1 MSYLHSFSSTIASR
15 GYHIFMHTTW
25 DNAYVGE
32 KIIVQIEQNQ
42 EPREIDPY
50 CCAIKIKYNSVWIT
64 VGHIPRELSRFFFF
78 FIRDEGGCIEGSLLS
93 TQYRPSPIPARG
105 LEVPLKLNFSC
116 KRFVIIGENETVYR
130 AVRV

>member
-32 KIIVQIEQNQ
+32 KVIVQIEQNQ
-42 EPREIDPY
+42 ESTEIDPY
-50 CCAIKIKYNSVWIT
+50 CCAIKINYNSVWIT

-93 TQYRPSPIPARG
+93 TQYRPSPIPAGG

-116 KRFVIIGENETVYR
+116 KRLVIYEKMKQFIG
-130 AVRV
+130 